1 RLQEG
6 KNVIELLPRWA
17 TKGAAISRFL
27 DAEPYARRRPVFV
40 GDDATDEHGFEVV
53 EGRGGIAIR
62 IGQGP
67 TLASHRLTSPREL
80 HRLLASWEF
89 ATEPASAGGTHQCM
103 SQ

>member
-1 RLQEG
+1 
-6 KNVIELLPRWA
+6 
-17 TKGAAISRFL
+17 
-27 DAEPYARRRPVFV
+27 VFV

-89 ATEPASAGGTHQCM
+89 ATEPGSAARTHQSM
-103 SQ
+103 SQDNP